1 LWSYQRDS
9 TASTVRGS
17 RGFGAGVTTT
27 DDDDVEFI
35 ITATLVL
42 AFRREWTQVV
52 QESFVTFIEKKA
64 EVVPRELVFSFSSRG
79 EMTTNTRSSSSRR
92 RRSSSHSCINTSDS
106 VWWAYY

>member
-9 TASTVRGS
+9 TASTVRRS

-35 ITATLVL
+35 ITVL
-42 AFRREWTQVV
+42 AFPREWTQVAR
-52 QESFVTFIEKKA
+52 ESSFVTVEKKA
-64 EVVPRELVFSFSSRG
+64 MKVPRELVFSFTSSRG

-92 RRSSSHSCINTSDS
+92 RRSSSHSCINTRGDS